1 MNKLDKSIINNPLK
15 DYFLSTKAK
24 EKLKTSKDIADYYNI
39 SPSIV
44 GNALSNKTL
53 NPSRKL
59 VNALSKNINQKPE
72 LILRDIYNNSFV
84 EPCNEYVKIIT
95 ASLHY
100 NFGYALFYD
109 DHNYI
114 DHGEIPLIFYNELVP
129 YYAVIRKNGPELKY
143 TLVFD
148 WYSVREKLCIA
159 YSNSNSYVY
168 DTHSPTIPF
177 KDYPSFFF
185 AMTSGLH
192 SLFSLDSMADV
203 KKIIVA
209 FPTSEK
215 LAYENIR
222 EGLNDSTKKILPLL
236 YDENAEYSIKD
247 IDQI

>member
-1 MNKLDKSIINNPLK
+1 MNKLDKSIIINNPLK
-15 DYFLSTKAK
+15 DYFLSAKAK

-59 VNALSKNINQKPE
+59 VDTLSKNTNQNPE

-84 EPCNEYVKIIT
+84 NYCNEYVKIIT

-109 DHNYI
+109 DYNYI
-114 DHGEIPLIFYNELVP
+114 DHGEITLKFCNELVP
-129 YYAVIRKNGPELKY
+129 YYAVIRNNGPERKY
-143 TLVFD
+143 TLVLD
-148 WYSVREKLCIA
+148 WYNICETFSKVFMGGSDCVANTIELMSSF
-159 YSNSNSYVY
+159 YNSFYFS
-168 DTHSPTIPF
+168 II
-177 KDYPSFFF
+177 
-185 AMTSGLH
+185 SGLFAV
-192 SLFSLDSMADV
+192 LKLKSMSDI
-203 KKIIVA
+203 KRIFIV
-209 FPTSEK
+209 FPT
-215 LAYENIR
+215 YEAIHYECIR
-222 EGLNDSTKKILPLL
+222 EMLNDYSGGITPLL